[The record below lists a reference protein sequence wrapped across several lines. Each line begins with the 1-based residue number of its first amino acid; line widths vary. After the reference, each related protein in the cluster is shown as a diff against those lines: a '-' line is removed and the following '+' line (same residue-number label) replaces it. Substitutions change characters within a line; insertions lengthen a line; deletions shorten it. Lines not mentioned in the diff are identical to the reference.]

1 MDGELRRAI
10 YEAFASTGKPPRDDD
25 LDQVTGSREATEAAL
40 QRLHDDHV
48 IVLGGE
54 GDIRMALPFSAV
66 PTGYTVVAGAISYEA
81 NCAWD
86 ALAVPVALGR
96 DATIDARW
104 MDTREPVGLRVTDGS
119 LSSEDGFVHVVVP
132 ARHWWDDIAY
142 T

>member
-1 MDGELRRAI
+1 MSLAATASPSTRATAVYPAPFTSSSPLRSA
-10 YEAFASTGKPPRDDD
+10 
-25 LDQVTGSREATEAAL
+25 ATT
-40 QRLHDDHV
+40 
-48 IVLGGE
+48 
-54 GDIRMALPFSAV
+54 ALPFSAV
-66 PTGYTVVAGAISYEA
+66 PTGYTVVAGAVSYEA

-119 LSSEDGFVHVVVP
+119 LNSEDGFVHVVVP